1 MEARFIS
8 NDIIDGRS
16 IDTYVVT
23 FQGLYLATIHHE
35 DEPWKNETVDV
46 IDNNTIR
53 NIVGFTSGLEDF
65 MYACV
70 DTKAMRKS

>member
-8 NDIIDGRS
+8 NDIINGRS

-23 FQGLYLATIHHE
+23 FQGLYLATIRHE
-35 DEPWKNETVDV
+35 DDPWKNETVDI

-53 NIVGFTSGLEDF
+53 NIVGFTSNLEDF
-65 MYACV
+65 MHACV
-70 DTKAMRKS
+70 NIKAMKKS